1 MSTLHSKSQAALHET
16 KIFVRLAHNVV
27 DLPQQLQLHVGIL
40 LEEQQHEEEADG
52 QRVWRRDHHLQ
63 HALPHVLRRQL
74 TMTLESHRHTSKDRA
89 AAEEAQTF
97 ASLEKRQQE
106 LSLNRI
112 E

>member
-1 MSTLHSKSQAALHET
+1 M
-16 KIFVRLAHNVV
+16 RLAHNVV

-63 HALPHVLRRQL
+63 HALPHVLRGQL
-74 TMTLESHRHTSKDRA
+74 TMTLESHRQSKDGA

-106 LSLNRI
+106 HSLNRI